1 MTPNFLL
8 FPEWGKLLFSVAD
21 VGIVYLIYAVRLEL
35 EKRKP
40 KLAQFCAHSVDSDGN
55 SSDDNDQNC
64 FSTSS
69 IESDSDTND
78 RNDTVHLNINSK
90 SQTQNQNSY
99 QNNFQNQND
108 IDNRNH
114 NRRTSNT
121 RRNSKSSKSSIRTSC
136 SVAWLW
142 ALNPLAINI
151 CTRGSADSLTNCLV
165 LALIYYLMQQS
176 KIFVLLLF
184 DFLCF
189 IFLNLL
195 FLFESLS
202 ASLFGFLWIL
212 ILILIFD

>member
-40 KLAQFCAHSVDSDGN
+40 KVAQFCAHLSSLDGN
-55 SSDDNDQNC
+55 SSDDNDVNC

-78 RNDTVHLNINSK
+78 RNDRDDRDDRSDTTHLNINLNSK
-90 SQTQNQNSY
+90 NQNPNNHQNNY
-99 QNNFQNQND
+99 QNENQNRNNHD
-108 IDNRNH
+108 HNYNNNSRNRN
-114 NRRTSNT
+114 NIRMSNS
-121 RRNSKSSKSSIRTSC
+121 NKSSIRTSC

-165 LALIYYLMQQS
+165 LALLFYLLQQS
-176 KIFVLLLF
+176 KKKIF
-184 DFLCF
+184 
-189 IFLNLL
+189 
-195 FLFESLS
+195 
-202 ASLFGFLWIL
+202 
-212 ILILIFD
+212 

>member
-8 FPEWGKLLFSVAD
+8 FPEWGKLLFSIAD

-35 EKRKP
+35 DRRKP
-40 KLAQFCAHSVDSDGN
+40 KLAQFKAHSMDSDGN

-78 RNDTVHLNINSK
+78 RDDRKGTMHLNINNK
-90 SQTQNQNSY
+90 SQNQN
-99 QNNFQNQND
+99 QNQSNFQNVNQNQND
-108 IDNRNH
+108 NRNPK
-114 NRRTSNT
+114 RRTSNT
-121 RRNSKSSKSSIRTSC
+121 GRSSKSSIRTSC

-176 KIFVLLLF
+176 KRFSF
-184 DFLCF
+184 FY
-189 IFLNLL
+189 LN
-195 FLFESLS
+195 SLY
-202 ASLFGFLWIL
+202 GF
-212 ILILIFD
+212 